1 MATALDFDF
10 GSAKI
15 QAWQTSANVR
25 QPSSFA
31 SEYEKEL
38 AKLVRDGDEQ
48 YDPENTGCYGC
59 FQSYGPSGRFIEFMS
74 AVLSLLCLLGTVG
87 VLCWA
92 YARQPDKEHG
102 ELKQPPNPYLARV
115 RMSKEVLLFTNE
127 VDMVHAMRHMQTEYN
142 GFCNKTKFKIDLQGP
157 TWNKTNADDF
167 KYKKNSTMYGMT
179 TSVHAGSVSLFGVV
193 LPIYIFSVFFQFMRF
208 REYCTK
214 EKLWWGKGDQG
225 LYKPWLGPDFSRW
238 LEYLF
243 TSPLQI
249 FVVATAFGFANRDT
263 VSGLCGMQAA
273 LVLFGYDIE
282 QQIKKIYKRDQLP
295 SNGYKNVDSTE
306 ENLAPRRFHNI
317 LWKYPVFCIFTL
329 HDIRGCVYLAVAW
342 LLHSLIWVS
351 IFNRYYDQQKHQTDC
366 GTNSNA
372 EIPDVVTF
380 FMYSQGVAFTLF
392 GVLNTWQFCE
402 ATLCKENCSRKEQ
415 FRLWNWYSKCYGVL
429 SITAKLFLEAGFV
442 WYVTNARTWPLAEVS
457 NIVRGNMLSGQQC
470 WSVQN

>member
-38 AKLVRDGDEQ
+38 AELVRDGDK
-48 YDPENTGCYGC
+48 PYGPDGY
-59 FQSYGPSGRFIEFMS
+59 FKSYGPSGRFIEFMS
-74 AVLSLLCLLGTVG
+74 AVLSLICLIVTVG
-87 VLCWA
+87 VCIWA
-92 YARQPDKEHG
+92 GTRQPDQEPG

-142 GFCNKTKFKIDLQGP
+142 GFCNKTKFKIDLQVP

-193 LPIYIFSVFFQFMRF
+193 LPIYIFSVFFQFTRF
-208 REYCTK
+208 RQYCTK
-214 EKLWWGKGDQG
+214 NNKEG

-282 QQIKKIYKRDQLP
+282 QQIKKIYKRDRLFLK
-295 SNGYKNVDSTE
+295 NGYKNMDSKE
-306 ENLAPRRFHNI
+306 ENPAPRRFHNI

-329 HDIRGCVYLAVAW
+329 RDIRGCVYLAVAW

-402 ATLCKENCSRKEQ
+402 ATLCKENCSRQEQ
-415 FRLWNWYSKCYGVL
+415 FRLWNRYSKCYGVL

-442 WYVTNARTWPLAEVS
+442 WYVANARTWPLAEVS

>member
-1 MATALDFDF
+1 
-10 GSAKI
+10 
-15 QAWQTSANVR
+15 
-25 QPSSFA
+25 
-31 SEYEKEL
+31 
-38 AKLVRDGDEQ
+38 
-48 YDPENTGCYGC
+48 
-59 FQSYGPSGRFIEFMS
+59 
-74 AVLSLLCLLGTVG
+74 
-87 VLCWA
+87 
-92 YARQPDKEHG
+92 
-102 ELKQPPNPYLARV
+102 
-115 RMSKEVLLFTNE
+115 
-127 VDMVHAMRHMQTEYN
+127 
-142 GFCNKTKFKIDLQGP
+142 
-157 TWNKTNADDF
+157 
-167 KYKKNSTMYGMT
+167 MYGMT

-282 QQIKKIYKRDQLP
+282 QQIKKIYKRKELS
-295 SNGYKNVDSTE
+295 SNNEGMNKALLGSKE
-306 ENLAPRRFHNI
+306 QEPRRVHNI
-317 LWKYPVFCIFTL
+317 LWNAGIR
-329 HDIRGCVYLAVAW
+329 DIRGGVYLAVAW

-380 FMYSQGVAFTLF
+380 FMYSQFVSFSLF

-402 ATLCKENCSRKEQ
+402 ATFWLKTKPSRKEQ
-415 FRLWNWYSKCYGVL
+415 FRLWNSYSQYYGVL
-429 SITAKLFLEAGFV
+429 SVTAKLFLEAGFV
-442 WYVTNARTWPLAEVS
+442 WYVANAETWPLAEVS